1 MTRDTISES
10 LGDLEVSEA
19 VRELMERYVVA
30 LLTRNASMNL
40 TAARTPEAVAEH
52 VRDSLGLAT
61 YVRSPLVDIGSG
73 GGFPAIPLAIATG
86 CRATLLE
93 SVAKKAAFLREVAI
107 ELGLP
112 VDVVCARAE
121 DVGRDPVY
129 RERFASATA
138 RAVSGITTVLE
149 LTVPLLVV
157 GGVALLQRG
166 SFGVP
171 ERIAAN
177 DAALVLGATIERE
190 IALGPSDATGCG
202 TSDERRLIVARKLL
216 ATDLRFPR
224 RAGIPAKR
232 PLCVA
237 DGSYA

>member
-1 MTRDTISES
+1 MTREPISAS
-10 LGDLEVSEA
+10 LGELEVSEA
-19 VRELMERYVVA
+19 VRGLLERYVVA

-40 TAARTPEAVAEH
+40 TGARTPEAVGEH
-52 VRDSLGLAT
+52 VRDSLGLASF
-61 YVRSPLVDIGSG
+61 VRSPLVDIGSG

-86 CRATLLE
+86 CRATLVE
-93 SVAKKAAFLREVAI
+93 SVAKKAAFLREVAS
-107 ELGLP
+107 ELGLT

-149 LTVPLLVV
+149 LAVPLLVV

-166 SFGVP
+166 TFGAH
-171 ERIAAN
+171 ERIAAS
-177 DAALVLGATIERE
+177 DAGLVLGATIEAE
-190 IALGPSDATGCG
+190 IALGPSPVTGG
-202 TSDERRLIVARKLL
+202 GVSDGRRLIVARKLL
-216 ATDLRFPR
+216 ATGPRFPR

-237 DGSYA
+237 ESS